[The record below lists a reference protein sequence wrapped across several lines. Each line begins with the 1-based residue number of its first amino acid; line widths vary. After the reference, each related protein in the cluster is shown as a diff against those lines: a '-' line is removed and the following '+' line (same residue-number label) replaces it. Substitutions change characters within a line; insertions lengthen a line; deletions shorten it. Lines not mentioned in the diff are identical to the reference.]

1 LAFTDID
8 PRRAPVSADA
18 SVRSVARA
26 LDLLNLFD
34 HHRPYLTLREIVE
47 RSELPKTTVVRL
59 LANLQARA
67 LVSVR
72 ADGTYTLGA
81 GMLRW
86 VRMAAAL
93 WQVNEP
99 TIASMRRLVDACGE
113 TVNIYVRQD
122 TTRTSIAQ
130 QQGIHTVRN
139 VVEVGSPMPLWG
151 GSAAKVLLAAAPRVI
166 EDLAGLNP
174 NLDTESLRTEV
185 DEARRAG
192 FAVSHGERE
201 EGATAVSAPI
211 VAADGRV
218 LAALCISGPSSR
230 LTGARLDAAIRSAVE
245 TAKEISGFGLGS
257 VEELL

>member
-1 LAFTDID
+1 VIGE
-8 PRRAPVSADA
+8 SE
-18 SVRSVARA
+18 VRSVART

-34 HHRPYLTLREIVE
+34 HHRPFLTLREIVE
-47 RSELPKTTVVRL
+47 RSGLPKTTVVRL
-59 LANLQARA
+59 LANLQSRA

-72 ADGTYTLGA
+72 GDGTYTLGA

-93 WQVNEP
+93 WEVNQS
-99 TIASMRRLVDACGE
+99 TVASMRRLVDTCGE

-122 TTRTSIAQ
+122 TTRMSIAQ
-130 QQGIHTVRN
+130 EQGTHTVRN
-139 VVEVGSPMPLWG
+139 VVDVGAPMPLWG
-151 GSAAKVLLAAAPRVI
+151 GSAAKVLLTGAPQVI
-166 EDLAGLNP
+166 DDLERIKP
-174 NLDTESLRTEV
+174 DLDTARLRAEV
-185 DEARRAG
+185 EEARRAG

-201 EGATAVSAPI
+201 DGASAVSAPI

-230 LTGARLDAAIRSAVE
+230 LNGDRLDAAVRAAVD
-245 TAKEISGFGLGS
+245 TAKEISAFGLGS

>member
-1 LAFTDID
+1 
-8 PRRAPVSADA
+8 VSGDS
-18 SVRSVARA
+18 SVRSVART

-34 HHRPYLTLREIVE
+34 HHRPFLTLREIVE
-47 RSELPKTTVVRL
+47 RSRLPKTTVVRL
-59 LANLQARA
+59 LANLESRA

-86 VRMAAAL
+86 VRMADAL
-93 WQVNEP
+93 WQVNEQ
-99 TIASMRRLVDACGE
+99 TIASMRRLVDTCGE

-122 TTRTSIAQ
+122 TTRMSIAQ
-130 QQGIHTVRN
+130 QQGTHTVRN
-139 VVEVGSPMPLWG
+139 VVEVGSPMPLSG
-151 GSAAKVLLAAAPRVI
+151 GSAAKVLLTGAPQVI
-166 EDLAGLNP
+166 DELGSLNP
-174 NLDTESLRTEV
+174 NLDTPRLRAEV

-230 LTGARLDAAIRSAVE
+230 LSGPRLDAAISAAIE

>member
-1 LAFTDID
+1 
-8 PRRAPVSADA
+8 VSGDS
-18 SVRSVARA
+18 SVRSVART

-34 HHRPYLTLREIVE
+34 HHRPFLTLREIVD
-47 RSELPKTTVVRL
+47 RSGLPKTTVVRL
-59 LANLQARA
+59 LANLESRA

-72 ADGTYTLGA
+72 PDGTYTLGA

-99 TIASMRRLVDACGE
+99 TVASMRRLVDTCGE

-122 TTRTSIAQ
+122 TTRMSIAQ
-130 QQGIHTVRN
+130 EQGTHTVRN
-139 VVEVGSPMPLWG
+139 VVEVGAPMPLWG
-151 GSAAKVLLAAAPRVI
+151 GSAAKVLLAGAPQVI
-166 EDLAGLNP
+166 DDLGTLNP
-174 NLDTESLRTEV
+174 NLDTARLRAEV
-185 DEARRAG
+185 EEARRAG
-192 FAVSHGERE
+192 FAMSHGERE
-201 EGATAVSAPI
+201 EGASAVSAPI

-230 LTGARLDAAIRSAVE
+230 LTEPRLDAAIRAAID

-257 VEELL
+257 VEALL